1 MSLTV
6 EAVAYFLLAYS
17 CSMSTAY
24 KPSEIVKMSH
34 QIPHLKQDLTITNGD
49 FGFQQAAS
57 LRVFLDLNKSND
69 YIRSLAIFPAI
80 LLAIG
85 SILFLSLL
93 IFWLLRY
100 CGCMCF
106 ADRPPNAFLLRD
118 PFAWVKAVAVRKDS
132 LMISFVVFMGL
143 TIAAICLSWYGYEL
157 LKEGINS
164 TDSTLGMV
172 TTRFGG
178 LVSSGMNEDNNSYH
192 ILETYVQ
199 TPSYHD
205 RGRSQRRSRKYSDQ
219 TGRVNMREF
228 AANIYRSDSS
238 C

>member
-1 MSLTV
+1 MRLTV
-6 EAVAYFLLAYS
+6 EAVAYCLLAYS
-17 CSMSTAY
+17 CSMSAAY
-24 KPSEIVKMSH
+24 EPSDVVKKSH
-34 QIPHLKQDLTITNGD
+34 QIPHLKQDLTFDNSE
-49 FGFQQAAS
+49 FGATQASS
-57 LRVFLDLNKSND
+57 LRVFLELNKSNN

-132 LMISFVVFMGL
+132 LLVSFFVFFSL

-157 LKEGINS
+157 MKEGING
-164 TDSTLGMV
+164 TDSTLGEV
-172 TTRFGG
+172 STRFQG
-178 LVSSGMNEDNNSYH
+178 LVSSGM
-192 ILETYVQ
+192 
-199 TPSYHD
+199 
-205 RGRSQRRSRKYSDQ
+205 R
-219 TGRVNMREF
+219 
-228 AANIYRSDSS
+228 
-238 C
+238 

>member
-1 MSLTV
+1 MTHVGKMSRSV

-24 KPSEIVKMSH
+24 EPSKIVTMSH
-34 QIPHLKQDLTITNGD
+34 QIPHLNTDLTFADNE
-49 FGFQQAAS
+49 FGVTQADS
-57 LRVFLDLNKSND
+57 LRVFLELNQSNS

-118 PFAWVKAVAVRKDS
+118 PYAWVQAVAVRKDS
-132 LMISFVVFMGL
+132 LIISFIVFLVL
-143 TIAAICLSWYGYEL
+143 TLAAICLSWYGYEL

-164 TDSTLGMV
+164 TDMTLEVV
-172 TTRFGG
+172 TSRFGG
-178 LVSSGMNEDNNSYH
+178 LVSSGMQQD
-192 ILETYVQ
+192 
-199 TPSYHD
+199 
-205 RGRSQRRSRKYSDQ
+205 
-219 TGRVNMREF
+219 
-228 AANIYRSDSS
+228 
-238 C
+238 

>member
-1 MSLTV
+1 MTQLGKMRLTV
-6 EAVAYFLLAYS
+6 EAVAYCLLAFS
-17 CSMSTAY
+17 CSISSAY
-24 KPSEIVKMSH
+24 EPSDVVKKSH
-34 QIPHLKQDLTITNGD
+34 QIPHLKQDLTFDNSD
-49 FGFQQAAS
+49 FGATQASS
-57 LRVFLDLNKSND
+57 LRVFLELNKSNN

-132 LMISFVVFMGL
+132 LLISFFIFFST

-157 LKEGINS
+157 MKEGINGL
-164 TDSTLGMV
+164 DPTLGV
-172 TTRFGG
+172 VSTRFQG
-178 LVSSGMNEDNNSYH
+178 LVSSGM
-192 ILETYVQ
+192 Q
-199 TPSYHD
+199 
-205 RGRSQRRSRKYSDQ
+205 
-219 TGRVNMREF
+219 
-228 AANIYRSDSS
+228 
-238 C
+238 